1 MFRLGYKVRS
11 DASRIAVGADDYGF
25 GGTRQE
31 FNGAIESYEFLGRG
45 HVPVAGTDDFVHAR
59 YFFSSIGKG
68 SDGLASTDA
77 VELAHAEECRRRQ
90 GCLGR
95 ARRRDSNLL
104 HTGDLRGNHGHKQG
118 RRQRIAAARDIASH
132 GFQRAHQLA
141 YENARLDFAPPLI
154 GRWGGRLGRLPLR
167 IAADV
172 VRSLLDRLLQLWIR
186 LFPSLPEVRL
196 GNSEWL
202 ALAQSIPTCGVA
214 AYGAITGTPN
224 FTHNA
229 ADFRLDVC
237 QISCTAVGQRS
248 HKTNLCGA
256 FENAHHI
263 TTLFSGYS
271 TMP

>member
-1 MFRLGYKVRS
+1 MFRLGYKVGG
-11 DASRIAVGADDYGF
+11 DASRIAVGADDHGF
-25 GGTRQE
+25 GGTGQE

-45 HVPVAGTDDFVHAR
+45 HVPVARTDDFVHAR

-68 SDGLASTDA
+68 SDGLGSTDA
-77 VELAHAEECRRRQ
+77 VELAHAEVCSRCQ
-90 GCLGR
+90 SCLSR

-104 HTGDLRGNHGHKQG
+104 HTGDLRGNHRHEQR

-132 GFQRAHQLA
+132 RFQRAHQLA
-141 YENARLDFAPPLI
+141 YEDAKLDFAPPLI
-154 GRWGGRLGRLPLR
+154 GRLGGRLGRLPLR
-167 IAADV
+167 IAAGV
-172 VRSLLDRLLQLWIR
+172 ARSLLDRVLQLWVR
-186 LFPSLPEVRL
+186 LLPSLLEVRL

-229 ADFRLDVC
+229 ADFRLDVG